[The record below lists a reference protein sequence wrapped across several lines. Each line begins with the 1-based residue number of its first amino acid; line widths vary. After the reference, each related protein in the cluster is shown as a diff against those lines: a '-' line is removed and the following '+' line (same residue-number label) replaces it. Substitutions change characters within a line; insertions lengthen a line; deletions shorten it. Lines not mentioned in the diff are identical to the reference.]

1 MDSSAVHCLAIRE
14 METGVRC
21 HMHAAPGVQH
31 MNTVKKKFSL
41 RVETLGPTFQPMC
54 TFGVCAYAGAL
65 KTTIRLS
72 IEI

>member
-1 MDSSAVHCLAIRE
+1 
-14 METGVRC
+14 
-21 HMHAAPGVQH
+21 MHAAPGVQH

-72 IEI
+72 IS